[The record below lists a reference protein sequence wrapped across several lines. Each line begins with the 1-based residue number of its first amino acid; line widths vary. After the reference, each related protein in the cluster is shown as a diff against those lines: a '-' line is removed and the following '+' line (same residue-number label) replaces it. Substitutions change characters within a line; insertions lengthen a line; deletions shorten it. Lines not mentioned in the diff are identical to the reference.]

1 MALITTTKG
10 DMEESL
16 LEKKTGFLD
25 NDNEYTT
32 WVEYWLEGELVHR
45 SVHVQ
50 LKKAPTFAGAEAASF
65 G

>member
-16 LEKKTGFLD
+16 LEKKTGFID

-50 LKKAPTFAGAEAASF
+50 LKKSPAFIGAEAASF